1 MLHLRL
7 EGIGG
12 SDLIFISLLQ
22 IGGPWLLLTY
32 LSAGVVLSL
41 VLSTSHLLAEITMK
55 ASQLHS
61 GSLFPPSASWKC
73 CLTSRCVFLCF

>member
-22 IGGPWLLLTY
+22 IGGPWPLLTY

-55 ASQLHS
+55 AS
-61 GSLFPPSASWKC
+61 
-73 CLTSRCVFLCF
+73 

>member
-55 ASQLHS
+55 ASFTQVHF
-61 GSLFPPSASWKC
+61 SLR
-73 CLTSRCVFLCF
+73 LQVGNVV